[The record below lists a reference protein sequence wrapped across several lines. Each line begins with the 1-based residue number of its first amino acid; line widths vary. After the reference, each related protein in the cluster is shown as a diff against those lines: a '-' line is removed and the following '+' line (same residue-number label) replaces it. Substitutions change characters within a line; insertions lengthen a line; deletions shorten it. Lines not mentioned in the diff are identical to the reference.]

1 MEVLHTYQRE
11 RKGIAEVH
19 AEVVIVFRGHP
30 DLISEFSVFLPT
42 SHAESYEKRL
52 RCMQLMQRW
61 RAVARVAGKLVLL
74 HRRAS
79 ERTYAPG
86 GTGFA
91 ECRERFEAS
100 ADRL

>member
-1 MEVLHTYQRE
+1 M
-11 RKGIAEVH
+11 
-19 AEVVIVFRGHP
+19 
-30 DLISEFSVFLPT
+30 ISEFSVFLPT

-52 RCMQLMQRW
+52 RCMQRMQRW